1 VKFLIFALLLFVC
14 VSALG
19 DSSSLNLNLPSSP
32 QSYASDRIRAGQLE
46 CQNAIGS
53 STNVEL
59 GVVGFLDNGGYDSP
73 YDMTQPMNSSGI
85 QTNDVGVYAR
95 ITIPIGAPKERLNC
109 NTLYQLEL
117 EKKRMEVFR
126 LKQEIAN
133 LRNLQ
138 FVEDV
143 PIAPVANNIVVTEG
157 EKD

>member
-1 VKFLIFALLLFVC
+1 MKFLIFALLLFVC

-59 GVVGFLDNGGYDSP
+59 GVVGFLNNGGYDNP
-73 YDMTQPMNSSGI
+73 YDMTQPVSSI

-143 PIAPVANNIVVTEG
+143 PMAPVASNIVVTEG

>member
-1 VKFLIFALLLFVC
+1 MKFLIFVILLLICAAAF
-14 VSALG
+14 G

-59 GVVGFLDNGGYDSP
+59 GVVGFLDNSGYDSP
-73 YDMTQPMNSSGI
+73 YDMTQPVSGV
-85 QTNDVGVYAR
+85 QTNNVGVYAR

-109 NTLYQLEL
+109 NSLYQLEL

-143 PIAPVANNIVVTEG
+143 PIAPEATSIVVTG
-157 EKD
+157 QEKD